1 MLKLFALLAGLL
13 AASVALA
20 QTQPLPEPNDAAR
33 VLVAAPW
40 ELSNPDRDRRC
51 QVTFRLDPAP
61 PGRTLALAPACGVAF
76 PDLRPAAAWILGRDD
91 LLRILD
97 AKGTVLLELSEVENG
112 MYETSPSYTHY
123 FLQTLAAVGKERITD
138 DLFGDWQIVGDA
150 LFPDRGERRSV
161 RRLAV
166 HAQRQGDLPA

>member
-51 QVTFRLDPAP
+51 QVTFKLDAAP
-61 PGRTLALAPACGVAF
+61 PGRAIMFAPACAVAF
-76 PDLRPAAAWILGRDD
+76 PDLRPAADRERRRRRRARTRSRGRAGRD
-91 LLRILD
+91 R
-97 AKGTVLLELSEVENG
+97 A
-112 MYETSPSYTHY
+112 
-123 FLQTLAAVGKERITD
+123 
-138 DLFGDWQIVGDA
+138 
-150 LFPDRGERRSV
+150 
-161 RRLAV
+161 
-166 HAQRQGDLPA
+166 

>member
-1 MLKLFALLAGLL
+1 MSKQL
-13 AASVALA
+13 AALAILMLSGASAFA
-20 QTQPLPEPNDAAR
+20 QTPAPLVEPNDAAR

-97 AKGTVLLELSEVENG
+97 ARGTV
-112 MYETSPSYTHY
+112 
-123 FLQTLAAVGKERITD
+123 
-138 DLFGDWQIVGDA
+138 
-150 LFPDRGERRSV
+150 
-161 RRLAV
+161 
-166 HAQRQGDLPA
+166 